1 MVAVSYTSNQQVKC
15 FCSMANIA
23 DMFGHS
29 HWVSHMTDTDATY
42 VIDVLY
48 ENMVWAICT
57 RALPVISYFLPSV
70 DVFS

>member
-1 MVAVSYTSNQQVKC
+1 
-15 FCSMANIA
+15 MANSLLKYNRNLIA

-42 VIDVLY
+42 VIGVLY

-57 RALPVISYFLPSV
+57 RALAVISYFLPSV